1 MALHVVKQNHAYKII
16 TIETGR
22 VYDGDQIILGVI
34 QDRDHPVDDF
44 NADIVFL
51 DRSRG
56 IYGAIHFDDNAD
68 YLDAY
73 NCHDWLKL
81 EIMSEY
87 NSGRYKIATP
97 AQVNIAKSLL
107 LNS

>member
-1 MALHVVKQNHAYKII
+1 MALHVVKQSHAYKII

-22 VYDGDQIILGVI
+22 VYNGNQIIKAII
-34 QDRDHPVDDF
+34 QDRDHPIDDF

-51 DRSRG
+51 DHSRG

-68 YLDAY
+68 YIDAY